1 MPFDAQLQ
9 ARIDKLRGRGSDT
22 EEDRLRAKLE
32 KRSGQPGFAANTADI
47 EAKLSE
53 MGGETEETNDGE

>member
-22 EEDRLRAKLE
+22 EEDRLRSKLE
-32 KRSGQPGFAANTADI
+32 KRAGQPGFAANTAEI

-53 MGGETEETNDGE
+53 MGGEPEETDNDE